1 MNERERTARAIAYF
15 ERCDDVGLLHQLLEQ
30 AAPRI
35 KRIVGEYIRRGGEDD
50 IPPPAEVGPAREP
63 ASMEEAIRTL
73 EQVRDFSLLQALT
86 RAIGR
91 RIETLEIVA
100 SASLPEGARVLVPR
114 EPRFPPNPP
123 FVPGTVQQTGTSLT
137 VLLDD
142 GEIWRGPASL
152 AQRATEG

>member
-35 KRIVGEYIRRGGEDD
+35 KRIVAEYIRRGGEDD

-63 ASMEEAIRTL
+63 ASQEEAVQTL
-73 EQVRDFSLLQALT
+73 AQVRDFSLLQALT

-100 SASLPEGARVLVPR
+100 SASLPEGTRVEVPR
-114 EPRFPPNPP
+114 EPRFPAKGP
-123 FVPGTVQQTGTSLT
+123 FLLGTVQQTGTSLV
-137 VLLDD
+137 VLLDN

-152 AQRATEG
+152 ARPKANA